1 MQGNVTSFLIDHKK
15 LIPGVYLHEV
25 KEIAPNVFV
34 TTFDIRFKKPNSNDY
49 LTPLAS
55 HSLEHII
62 ATYFSIKHPNEKIY
76 FGPMGCL
83 TGFYLL
89 LKGKVTVNELLLT
102 FNDLN
107 DFIHSLNDVPA
118 KNPDSCGNYQLLSL
132 KEAIKAWDS
141 FYSQKDKW
149 GTKYPILAK

>member
-62 ATYFSIKHPNEKIY
+62 ATYFSIEHPNEKIY

>member
-1 MQGNVTSFLIDHKK
+1 
-15 LIPGVYLHEV
+15 
-25 KEIAPNVFV
+25 
-34 TTFDIRFKKPNSNDY
+34 
-49 LTPLAS
+49 
-55 HSLEHII
+55 
-62 ATYFSIKHPNEKIY
+62 
-76 FGPMGCL
+76 MGCL